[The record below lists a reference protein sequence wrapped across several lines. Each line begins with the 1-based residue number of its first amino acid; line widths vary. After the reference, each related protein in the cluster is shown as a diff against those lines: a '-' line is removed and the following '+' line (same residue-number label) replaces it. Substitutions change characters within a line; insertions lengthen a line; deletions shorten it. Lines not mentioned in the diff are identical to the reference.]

1 MIARLQGRL
10 AERGNDAVVVDVAG
24 VGYLVSMSR
33 NSLEGLGA
41 EGSDVVLRIH
51 THVREDMIQLFG
63 FLGDE
68 EREVFE
74 SLIGLNGVGP
84 KAAMGILSGIEPR
97 ELARAVCEEDLA
109 RLCLVPGIGKKKAER
124 MVLELKEK
132 LLGLARPSDSGGDDG
147 GRVLKDLRSA
157 LSNLG
162 FKTLEI
168 ERVVG
173 GFKKKVVEGATLDEL
188 VPEALKLLR
197 D

>member
-1 MIARLQGRL
+1 MIAMLRGQLV
-10 AERGNDAVVVDVAG
+10 ERGDDTVVVDVAG

-33 NSLEGLGA
+33 ISLEGLGA
-41 EGSDVVLRIH
+41 EGSDVALRIH

-63 FLGDE
+63 FLGEE
-68 EREVFE
+68 EREAFE

-162 FKTLEI
+162 FKTVEI

>member
-1 MIARLQGRL
+1 MIAMLRGQLV
-10 AERGNDAVVVDVAG
+10 ERGDDTVVVDVAG

-41 EGSDVVLRIH
+41 EGSDVALRIH

-63 FLGDE
+63 FLDEE
-68 EREVFE
+68 EREAFE

-157 LSNLG
+157 LSNFG
-162 FKTLEI
+162 FKTVEI

>member
-10 AERGNDAVVVDVAG
+10 AERGDDTVVVDVAG
-24 VGYLVSMSR
+24 VGYLVSMSK

-41 EGSDVVLRIH
+41 EGGEVALRIH

-63 FLGDE
+63 FLDDE

-124 MVLELKEK
+124 MVLELKDK
-132 LLGLARPSDSGGDDG
+132 LLGLARPSDSEGDDG
-147 GRVLKDLRSA
+147 GRILKDLRSA
-157 LSNLG
+157 LSNFG
-162 FKTLEI
+162 FKTVEI

-173 GFKKKVVEGATLDEL
+173 GFKKKVVEGATLEEL

>member
-1 MIARLQGRL
+1 MIAMLRGQLV
-10 AERGNDAVVVDVAG
+10 ERGDDTVVVDVAG

-41 EGSDVVLRIH
+41 EGSDVALRIH

-63 FLGDE
+63 FLGEE
-68 EREVFE
+68 EREAFE

-157 LSNLG
+157 LSNFG
-162 FKTLEI
+162 FKTVEI

-173 GFKKKVVEGATLDEL
+173 RFKKKVVEGATLDEL